1 MSAAFTFRANA
12 KSRREESDRMRFKK
26 FNKIKEV
33 STFSFKNIN
42 LEKKD
47 DEIFEDAIG
56 GDPISKYTTDTRVT
70 IDMMGTIFKISQ
82 DTLYRMRFFRDIFSS
97 EEDVSE
103 IFMDRSPD
111 TFRDIIRYVT
121 YGVLPAKAGKPGDS
135 DDPDVTMFLEDCF
148 FYGLS
153 GMADKLIDRV
163 FPSLASQ
170 EHHRNLVTGKMA
182 MAIWKIAS
190 CDIKSNPLFGERL
203 GKLAGS
209 IHANAWIGKTETDR
223 LNVSEFVTHA
233 IQHGSVCVNDI
244 LKTRGAVISH
254 CACVN
259 GQEFLIVNGKTTCPT
274 CVRKMR

>member
-1 MSAAFTFRANA
+1 
-12 KSRREESDRMRFKK
+12 MRFKK

-121 YGVLPAKAGKPGDS
+121 YGVLPVGIVKDGKS
-135 DDPDVTMFLEDCF
+135 DDPDVTMFFEDCF

-153 GMADKLIDRV
+153 GMADKFIDRA
-163 FPSLASQ
+163 FPSLPRQ
-170 EHHRNLVTGKMA
+170 EYHGNIAAGKMA

-190 CDIKSNPLFGERL
+190 CDINSNPLFGERL
-203 GKLAGS
+203 GKLAGN
-209 IHANAWIGKTETDR
+209 IHVNAWIGKTETDR
-223 LNVSEFVTHA
+223 LNISEFVTHA
-233 IQHGSVCVNDI
+233 IQHGSVCVNDKEWRSW
-244 LKTRGAVISH
+244 LGVY
-254 CACVN
+254 
-259 GQEFLIVNGKTTCPT
+259 
-274 CVRKMR
+274 M